1 MPKWL
6 KRTGYVILAL
16 FIVLNIIIASQ
27 AYYFTHFFPLPANA
41 SANTQLNGWAKWKA
55 LILGAPIYKTKVVD
69 SLNLPHQ
76 TFTIATNDGQQLSA
90 WFIPRDSALG
100 TILVFHGHGGNKS
113 GLIPEEKAFHTM
125 GYQVLAVD
133 FRAHGNSTGT
143 ACSIGYREAADVKAA
158 FDYALQ
164 HYHRPIILY
173 GISLGAA
180 TILQAMQEYALTPD
194 KIILEMPF
202 GTLPKAVEGK
212 LRTMNLPTEPLGN
225 WLTFW
230 GGLEQGFWAFNFRP
244 QDAASAVHC
253 PVLLQWGLQDNR
265 VTQQET
271 NHIFKN
277 LASHDKEMVVYALSH
292 HQSLLQ
298 NEPAKWQKAVSDF
311 LYKQN

>member
-6 KRTGYVILAL
+6 KRTGFVMLAF
-16 FIVLNIIIASQ
+16 FIVLNLIIASQ

-41 SANTQLNGWAKWKA
+41 STNTQLNGWAKWKA

-133 FRAHGNSTGT
+133 F
-143 ACSIGYREAADVKAA
+143 
-158 FDYALQ
+158 
-164 HYHRPIILY
+164 
-173 GISLGAA
+173 
-180 TILQAMQEYALTPD
+180 
-194 KIILEMPF
+194 ILEMPF

-212 LRTMNLPTEPLGN
+212 LRTMNFPTEPLGN

-244 QDAASAVHC
+244 QDAAAAVHC

-271 NHIFKN
+271 NDIFKN

-298 NEPAKWQKAVSDF
+298 NEPAKWQKTVSDF